1 MHIVINPK
9 YTELE
14 SFVRNIPAHFE
25 REGKLV
31 YTARNQLKHYSVQGY
46 DLIVKR
52 YKIPYF
58 IARIIYTY
66 FRPSKAKR
74 AYTYALKLLELGV
87 DSPAPIAYIE
97 EFNDGLLT
105 HGYFVSVYE
114 TEYSVIRDLMD
125 GTQKNELLLK
135 ELSVYIADLHR
146 KGILHLD
153 MSPGNILYKI
163 SDNQYHFTLID
174 VNRMK
179 FLTSVSKEK
188 RFKSFK
194 RLSENENILTEIA
207 KIYAAES
214 GLNETETI
222 EKINLYSS
230 RFFSSRK
237 RSKTAKN
244 KDHENRF

>member
-9 YTELE
+9 YTEFE
-14 SFVRNIPAHFE
+14 SFVRNIPAHFDQ
-25 REGKLV
+25 EGELV
-31 YTARNQLKHYSVQGY
+31 YTARNQLKHYSVQGH
-46 DLIVKR
+46 DIIVKR

-58 IARIIYTY
+58 FNRIIYTY

-74 AYTYALKLLELGV
+74 AYKYALKLLNLGV
-87 DSPAPIAYIE
+87 DSPVPIAYIE
-97 EFNDGLLT
+97 QFKDGFLT

-114 TEYSVIRDLMD
+114 TEYSVVRDLMS
-125 GTQKNELLLK
+125 GTQKDELLLK

-153 MSPGNILYKI
+153 MSPGNILYKKA
-163 SDNQYHFTLID
+163 DNQYHFTLID

-179 FLTSVSKEK
+179 FLSSISKEK

-207 KIYAAES
+207 KIYAAAS
-214 GLNETETI
+214 GLNEAESV
-222 EKINLYSS
+222 EKINRYSS

-237 RSKTAKN
+237 QSKTVKN
-244 KDHENRF
+244 KES